1 MNARRLFSNLSLVV
15 IFSTGFVGA
24 SLALSYSTGK
34 WHWFGRSGAIATMA
48 GVLLSVRPLVRMGF
62 AEWVAYTSTIDGG
75 HAVPTP
81 EEVEVSRQAN
91 LDAKAARIGAFL
103 AVTGTLIW
111 AYGDL
116 LGGIP
121 R

>member
-1 MNARRLFSNLSLVV
+1 
-15 IFSTGFVGA
+15 
-24 SLALSYSTGK
+24 
-34 WHWFGRSGAIATMA
+34 MA
-48 GVLLSVRPLVRMGF
+48 GVLLSVRPLVRMGLSKWI
-62 AEWVAYTSTIDGG
+62 EYTSTIDGG
-75 HAVPTP
+75 HAIPTP
-81 EEVEVSRQAN
+81 EEVEEDRQAN
-91 LDAKAARIGAFL
+91 LDAKAAEIGTFL